1 MSFDAGAV
9 KARMVLDKSKWHKS
23 AKEVNAM
30 KQKMAGQAKK
40 TGTAFKGM
48 WKQMAI
54 GIGITGGITMVIRGL
69 MRQMADTVKTG
80 RDFEKE

>member
-1 MSFDAGAV
+1 MAFFAGAV
-9 KARMVLDKSKWHKS
+9 KAKMVLDKSKWHKS
-23 AKEVNAM
+23 AQEVNDM
-30 KQKMAGQAKK
+30 KKKMAGQAKK

-69 MRQMADTVKTG
+69 MR
-80 RDFEKE
+80 